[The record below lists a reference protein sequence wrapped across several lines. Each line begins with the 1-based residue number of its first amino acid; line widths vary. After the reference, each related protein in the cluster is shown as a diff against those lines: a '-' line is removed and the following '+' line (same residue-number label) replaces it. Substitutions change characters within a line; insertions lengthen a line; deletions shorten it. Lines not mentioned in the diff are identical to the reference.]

1 MKIWIDMTTSPQVLF
16 FRPIIA
22 ELQKRGHELLMT
34 TRHCTET
41 VPLADRYGLM
51 HTAIGA
57 HGGQTLFG
65 KGAAIALR
73 TVKLIRFARH
83 QAISLA
89 VSHGSY
95 SQALAAYW
103 LNIPSVA
110 FGDYEGHP
118 AAGIVCRT
126 ARRILV
132 PNVFCKANL
141 YRYGASETK
150 IEAYGG
156 LKENV
161 YLADFVPDPMF
172 MERTGIPA
180 QKIVVT
186 MRPPNL
192 AATYHRFGNPLFDE
206 LLNYVL
212 SYPNTFVVLLPRG
225 SEQRR
230 RYEGMG
236 LTNVLIPHEVL
247 DGPNLIYHS
256 DLVIGAG
263 GTMNRE
269 ATVLGTPVYS
279 VFKGRLGSVDRLLI
293 RSGKMVRIEDST
305 DVSKIKICNKPKTT
319 SAPWRAGQDLL
330 DEVIEK
336 TLEVPRSILGGTR

>member
-1 MKIWIDMTTSPQVLF
+1 MKIWIDMATSPQVLF

-34 TRHCTET
+34 TRHCAET
-41 VPLADRYGLM
+41 VPLADSYGFT
-51 HTAIGA
+51 HTVMGA
-57 HGGQTLFG
+57 HGGKTLMG

-73 TVKLIRFARH
+73 TVRLTRFARPH
-83 QAISLA
+83 AISLA
-89 VSHGSY
+89 VSHGSF
-95 SQALAAYW
+95 SQALAAGW
-103 LNIPSVA
+103 LSIPSVVFA
-110 FGDYEGHP
+110 DYEGHP
-118 AAGIVCRT
+118 AEGITCCT
-126 ARRILV
+126 ASKILV

-141 YRYGASETK
+141 FHHGASEDK
-150 IEAYGG
+150 IETYGG

-161 YLADFVPDPMF
+161 YLAGFVPDPMF
-172 MERTGIPA
+172 LETTGIPA

-192 AATYHRFGNPLFDE
+192 AATYHRFENPLFDE

-212 SYPNTFVVLLPRG
+212 SHPNTFVVLLPRG

-230 RYEGMG
+230 KYEGMG
-236 LTNVLIPHEVL
+236 LTNLLIPDEVL

-279 VFKGRLGSVDRLLI
+279 VFKGRLGSVDRYLI
-293 RSGKMVRIEDST
+293 SSGKMARIEDST
-305 DVSKIKICNKPKTT
+305 DVSKIKIRKKPKTT
-319 SAPWRAGQDLL
+319 SAPWRAGQELL

-336 TLEVPRSILGGTR
+336 TLEVPRSILGETR